1 MYYTA
6 VILFCQFPPPDFSG
20 GFSLRRTRAEIL
32 QRFSENMVA
41 CSAGNVVL
49 YWHGINMKENHRFC
63 DRKEEKTVLRGYQ
76 NYRGRRSAAIKLL
89 IAVLVVILVAACSF
103 LFIQRYVTYTDD
115 GNFRIDLPEFLQWM
129 APKEKEPDEKEP
141 PDAPQED
148 TGAPEDS
155 GQDSQG
161 VNLIIDE
168 PEDQEPVPEQTPV
181 VTERRLVRLDALPAD
196 GAALQ
201 ETLAASGA
209 NGFVWRVRDNA
220 GALHYSSNAG
230 LKDAVLDSAVPTETL
245 AGLCGTEGVTS
256 VALFNCFHDSYYAF
270 VNMADAA
277 ICQSNGY
284 VWYDNMSYFW
294 LDPAKEQ
301 ARSYVT
307 SLAVECAQMGFD
319 ELLLEEM
326 TYPTSGKLQ
335 KISYKGN
342 TIGKT
347 DALVLFL
354 TELKA
359 ALEPYGVRLG
369 LLVGEDLINAGSNTE
384 SGQDLAALLPLVD
397 AVYTTTGDPAGAQAI
412 LDAAAGGD
420 GPDLVPLTAAPQ
432 EGQWCIAG

>member
-1 MYYTA
+1 
-6 VILFCQFPPPDFSG
+6 
-20 GFSLRRTRAEIL
+20 
-32 QRFSENMVA
+32 
-41 CSAGNVVL
+41 
-49 YWHGINMKENHRFC
+49 
-63 DRKEEKTVLRGYQ
+63 
-76 NYRGRRSAAIKLL
+76 
-89 IAVLVVILVAACSF
+89 
-103 LFIQRYVTYTDD
+103 
-115 GNFRIDLPEFLQWM
+115 
-129 APKEKEPDEKEP
+129 
-141 PDAPQED
+141 
-148 TGAPEDS
+148 
-155 GQDSQG
+155 
-161 VNLIIDE
+161 
-168 PEDQEPVPEQTPV
+168 
-181 VTERRLVRLDALPAD
+181 
-196 GAALQ
+196 
-201 ETLAASGA
+201 
-209 NGFVWRVRDNA
+209 
-220 GALHYSSNAG
+220 
-230 LKDAVLDSAVPTETL
+230 
-245 AGLCGTEGVTS
+245 
-256 VALFNCFHDSYYAF
+256 
-270 VNMADAA
+270 
-277 ICQSNGY
+277 
-284 VWYDNMSYFW
+284 MSYFW

>member
-1 MYYTA
+1 
-6 VILFCQFPPPDFSG
+6 
-20 GFSLRRTRAEIL
+20 
-32 QRFSENMVA
+32 
-41 CSAGNVVL
+41 
-49 YWHGINMKENHRFC
+49 
-63 DRKEEKTVLRGYQ
+63 VLRGYQ

-103 LFIQRYVTYTDD
+103 LFIQRYVTYTD
-115 GNFRIDLPEFLQWM
+115 GGELRIDLPEFLQWM
-129 APKEKEPDEKEP
+129 APREKDTDDEPSP
-141 PDAPQED
+141 PAGPP
-148 TGAPEDS
+148 PEDG
-155 GQDSQG
+155 GQDDQQTPG

-168 PEDQEPVPEQTPV
+168 PEEEPPVPVPV
-181 VTERRLVRLDALPAD
+181 AVDRHLLQLDALPAD

-209 NGFVWRVRDNA
+209 NGFLWRVRDNA
-220 GALHYSSNAG
+220 GALHYSSGAA
-230 LKDAVLDSAVPTETL
+230 LKDAVLDSAVSAETL
-245 AGLCGTEGVTS
+245 TGLCGIEGVTS

-270 VNMADAA
+270 VNMAAAA
-277 ICQSNGY
+277 ICQSSGY

-301 ARSYVT
+301 ARSYVV

-326 TYPTSGKLQ
+326 AYPTSGRLQ
-335 KISYKGN
+335 KINYSGN
-342 TIGKT
+342 TMGKT
-347 DALVLFL
+347 EALTLFL

-359 ALEPYGVRLG
+359 ALEPYGIRLS
-369 LLVGEDLINAGSNTE
+369 LLLGEDLLNAGSNAE

-397 AVYTTTGDPAGAQAI
+397 AVYTVTGDPAGAQAL

-420 GPDLVPLTAAPQ
+420 GPELVCMTTGPQ